1 MEFLEHPLFKL
12 GDQTITPISVIV
24 FAVVLL
30 IVILISRLIRRLLLK
45 RIFPRNE
52 ISDGVARSITRIIN
66 YVILV
71 LGFLIAIQSAG
82 INVSLLFAGGAAI
95 MVGIGFGLQNIANNF
110 ISGIIILFER
120 PIKEGDFIEIGG
132 KMGTVISISARSTKV
147 KTNTGIMI
155 IVPNSF
161 FIEKEVINRSY
172 VDKTQIEIPVTISH
186 NEDFEKVKE
195 ILLKLGNENQYSLK
209 DFPPSV
215 SFSEINELGIL
226 TKLWVWIIDQ
236 DMHGAIRS
244 QINYRILQEFKK
256 EGIKFPVPKR
266 ELHNAERV
274 NP

>member
-1 MEFLEHPLFKL
+1 MEFLEHPLIKL
-12 GDQTITPISVIV
+12 GDQVITPISVIV
-24 FAVVLL
+24 FAAVLL
-30 IVILISRLIRRLLLK
+30 TVIIVSRLIRRLLLK

-52 ISDGVARSITRIIN
+52 INDGVARSITRIIN

-82 INVSLLFAGGAAI
+82 INVSLLFAGGAAV

-120 PIKEGDFIEIGG
+120 PIKEGDFIEIAG

-215 SFSEINELGIL
+215 SFSEINEIGIL
-226 TKLWVWIIDQ
+226 TKLWIWIIDQ

-266 ELHNAERV
+266 EIYNADGV
-274 NP
+274 IQ

>member
-1 MEFLEHPLFKL
+1 ML
-12 GDQTITPISVIV
+12 
-24 FAVVLL
+24 
-30 IVILISRLIRRLLLK
+30 
-45 RIFPRNE
+45 
-52 ISDGVARSITRIIN
+52 
-66 YVILV
+66 
-71 LGFLIAIQSAG
+71 
-82 INVSLLFAGGAAI
+82 
-95 MVGIGFGLQNIANNF
+95 VGIGFGLQNIVNNF
-110 ISGIIILFER
+110 ISGLIILFER

-147 KTNTGIMI
+147 KTNAGIMI
-155 IVPNSF
+155 IVPNSY

-172 VDKTQIEIPVTISH
+172 IDKTQIEIPVTISH

-195 ILLKLGNENQYSLK
+195 ILLKLGNENPYSLN

-236 DMHGAIRS
+236 DMHSAIRS

-266 ELHNAERV
+266 EVV
-274 NP
+274 NS

>member
-12 GDQTITPISVIV
+12 GDQMITPISVIV
-24 FAVVLL
+24 FAAVLL
-30 IVILISRLIRRLLLK
+30 IVIIISRLIRRLLLK

-71 LGFLIAIQSAG
+71 IGFLIAIQSAG

-120 PIKEGDFIEIGG
+120 PIKEGDFIEIDG

-172 VDKTQIEIPVTISH
+172 IDKTQIEIPVTISH

-215 SFSEINELGIL
+215 SFSEINDLGIL

-236 DMHGAIRS
+236 DMHAAIRS

-266 ELHNAERV
+266 EILYAERV

>member
-1 MEFLEHPLFKL
+1 MEILEHPLFKI
-12 GDQTITPISVIV
+12 GDQTFTFISIIVFVIV
-24 FAVVLL
+24 LFLV
-30 IVILISRLIRRLLLK
+30 IVISRLIRRILLK

-52 ISDGVARSITRIIN
+52 VNEGVARSIARIIN
-66 YVILV
+66 YIVLVI
-71 LGFLIAIQSAG
+71 GFLIALNSAG
-82 INVSLLFAGGAAI
+82 INVSILFAGGAAI

-120 PIKEGDFIEIGG
+120 PIKEGDFIEIAG

-147 KTNTGIMI
+147 KTNTGVMI
-155 IVPNSF
+155 IVPNSYL
-161 FIEKEVINRSY
+161 IEKEVINRSY

-195 ILLKLGNENQYSLK
+195 ILLRLGNESPYSLSE
-209 DFPPSV
+209 FPPAV

-226 TKLWVWIIDQ
+226 TKLWVWIKDQ
-236 DMHGAIRS
+236 DMHAVMRS

-266 ELHNAERV
+266 EIYNDGRV
-274 NP
+274 SL

>member
-1 MEFLEHPLFKL
+1 MDFLEHPLFHI
-12 GDQTITPISVIV
+12 GGQTITLISIIVFVIV
-24 FAVVLL
+24 FLLVLAV
-30 IVILISRLIRRLLLK
+30 SRLVRRILLK
-45 RIFPRNE
+45 RVFPRNE
-52 ISDGVARSITRIIN
+52 VNDGVARSITRIIN
-66 YVILV
+66 YFVLVI
-71 LGFLIAIQSAG
+71 GFLIALNSAG

-110 ISGIIILFER
+110 ISGLIILFER

-132 KMGTVISISARSTKV
+132 KMGTVVSISARSTKV
-147 KTNTGIMI
+147 KTNVGIMI
-155 IVPNSF
+155 IVPNSY

-195 ILLKLGNENQYSLK
+195 ILLRLGNENQYSMK

-215 SFSEINELGIL
+215 TFSEINELGIL
-226 TKLWVWIIDQ
+226 TKLWIWIVDQ
-236 DMHGAIRS
+236 DMHSVIRS

-266 ELHNAERV
+266 DLIKD
-274 NP
+274 

>member
-1 MEFLEHPLFKL
+1 MEILEHQLFKI
-12 GDQTITPISVIV
+12 GDQTITLVSVIV
-24 FAVVLL
+24 FVVVLL
-30 IVILISRLIRRLLLK
+30 LVILISRLIRRILLK

-52 ISDGVARSITRIIN
+52 INEGVARSIARIIN
-66 YVILV
+66 YLILIV
-71 LGFLIAIQSAG
+71 GFLIALNSAG

-95 MVGIGFGLQNIANNF
+95 MVGIGFGLQNITNNF

-132 KMGTVISISARSTKV
+132 KLGTVISISARSTKV
-147 KTNTGIMI
+147 KTNAGIMI

-172 VDKTQIEIPVTISH
+172 IDKTQIEIPVTISH

-195 ILLKLGNENQYSLK
+195 ILLRLGNENPYSLN

-226 TKLWVWIIDQ
+226 TKLWVWIKDQ
-236 DMHGAIRS
+236 DMHSAIRA

-256 EGIKFPVPKR
+256 EGIKHPTP
-266 ELHNAERV
+266 RV
-274 NP
+274 EILNEGRINP